1 MTNYVQTIG
10 GTLVNGKKYNVE
22 NYFVS
27 PMKELCQKTV
37 LTEDGKENIN
47 DSYRQHTKYN
57 DKLDCYFST
66 YDLVSLL
73 HNEESYLEGTID
85 SSQDVDYYS
94 FSYQEKKL
102 YSKMG
107 ISSEITIL
115 LESPDSSCNLI
126 LYDSYG
132 NQIGMAE
139 DDGNGN
145 KKLTIPDWDCV
156 TSQYIIKVESTD
168 NAQNSENSAYRIKIM
183 ETRTKD
189 TQSNSV
195 QHASGIENAG
205 NAENRDEIRNKYE
218 GLYKEQLDRLHKIQ
232 FEALPESK
240 KYSGTATVEELLCRM
255 KNGEQLDQKEMAY
268 VKIFANLADYEKAEA
283 SNYIHNEFYQRI
295 KEKAEKDGLKV
306 PVGLWEITMNVEG
319 NISVKGD
326 MQEVDRE
333 KLEKMLSENFAEDLW
348 NKHMQATDIS
358 TEQYR
363 LLNGYHELNKFLQ
376 SATNGEYSYK
386 DIAVDKNGKIG
397 GLPDKM
403 CQLFNSQEANARYE
417 ELRDDIYMLMDYER
431 KYGMDNIVNF
441 NIKYQ
446 ASNSELSIIG
456 STVSME
462 WPNNIG
468 YYKDMKPIK

>member
-1 MTNYVQTIG
+1 MNYVQTIG
-10 GTLVNGKKYNVE
+10 STLVNGKKYNAE

-27 PMKELCQKTV
+27 PMKELYQKTV
-37 LTEDGKENIN
+37 LVEDGKENNN

-57 DKLDCYFST
+57 DRLDCYFST

-107 ISSEITIL
+107 ISSEVTIM
-115 LESPDSSCNLI
+115 LESPDSNCNLI

-232 FEALPESK
+232 FEALPESQ
-240 KYSGTATVEELLCRM
+240 KYSGTATVQELLCRM

-268 VKIFANLADYEKAEA
+268 VKIFANLADYEKAGA
-283 SNYIHNEFYQRI
+283 SNYIHSEFYQRI
-295 KEKAEKDGLKV
+295 RETAEKNGMEA
-306 PVGLWEITMNVEG
+306 PAGLWEIEMDVEG

-326 MQEVDRE
+326 MEEEDRI

-348 NKHMQATDIS
+348 NKHIQATDIS
-358 TEQYR
+358 KEQYR

-376 SATNGEYSYK
+376 NAANGEYSYK
-386 DIAVDKNGKIG
+386 DITVDKNGKIG

-403 CQLFNSQEANARYE
+403 CQLLNSQEANAKYE
-417 ELRDDIYMLMDYER
+417 ELRDEIYMLMDYEK
-431 KYGMDNIVNF
+431 KYGIENIMNF
-441 NIKYQ
+441 SIKYQ
-446 ASNSELSIIG
+446 VSDSELSIIDP
-456 STVSME
+456 VISMG
-462 WPNNIG
+462 WLNSVG
-468 YYKDMKPIK
+468 YYKDMKPI

>member
-1 MTNYVQTIG
+1 MMNYVQTIG
-10 GTLVNGKKYNVE
+10 STLVNGKKYNVE

-27 PMKELCQKTV
+27 PMKELYQKTV
-37 LTEDGKENIN
+37 LVEDGKENNN

-57 DKLDCYFST
+57 DRLDCYFST

-107 ISSEITIL
+107 ISSEVTIM
-115 LESPDSSCNLI
+115 LESPDSNCNLI

-168 NAQNSENSAYRIKIM
+168 NVSNLEKSAYRIKIM
-183 ETRTKD
+183 ETRSKD

-195 QHASGIENAG
+195 QHAWEIENAC
-205 NAENRDEIRNKYE
+205 NADNRDEIRKKYE

-232 FEALPESK
+232 FEALPESQ
-240 KYSGTATVEELLCRM
+240 KYLGTATVQELLCRM

-283 SNYIHNEFYQRI
+283 SNYIHSEFYQRI
-295 KEKAEKDGLKV
+295 REKAEKNGMKV
-306 PVGLWEITMNVEG
+306 PDGLWEIEMDVEG

-326 MQEVDRE
+326 MEEEERI

-348 NKHMQATDIS
+348 NKHIQATDIS
-358 TEQYR
+358 KEQYR

-386 DIAVDKNGKIG
+386 DITVDKNGKIG

-403 CQLFNSQEANARYE
+403 CQLLNSQEANAKYE
-417 ELRDDIYMLMDYER
+417 ELRDEIYMLMDYEN
-431 KYGMDNIVNF
+431 KYGVENIMNF
-441 NIKYQ
+441 SIKYQ
-446 ASNSELSIIG
+446 VSDSELSIIDP
-456 STVSME
+456 VISME
-462 WPNNIG
+462 WVNSIG
-468 YYKDMKPIK
+468 YYKNMKPIK